1 MASLVA
7 ELDPA
12 PALGEAEGSELETED
27 SSTDSGTEED
37 SGEESEAGADVSSA
51 GTETEDG
58 WSDAGDSEATED
70 VSRGAPTTR
79 DMKREMIRTT
89 LDIVPL
95 MMTETNTMIHCNR
108 KSDTELNKS
117 FLHHSRNNFSGQTND
132 WSWWRT

>member
-1 MASLVA
+1 MASLAA

-58 WSDAGDSEATED
+58 
-70 VSRGAPTTR
+70 
-79 DMKREMIRTT
+79 
-89 LDIVPL
+89 
-95 MMTETNTMIHCNR
+95 
-108 KSDTELNKS
+108 
-117 FLHHSRNNFSGQTND
+117 
-132 WSWWRT
+132 